1 MMTTYS
7 LGVDYG
13 TLSARAVLVSTADGH
28 IAASAAA
35 DYPHGVMDRALPSG
49 KPLGRDW
56 ALQHPQDYV
65 DVLRQ
70 IVPQALKEAGISGSQ
85 VVSIGVD
92 FTCSTTLPCDAA
104 GHPLCLTAEFADEPN
119 AYVKLWKHHAE
130 PQAARILAIAQE
142 MNLPW
147 LSQSGGRVS
156 AEWTLPKLLQLR
168 QEAPELYA
176 RTSAYV
182 EAGDWIVW
190 LLTGRLT
197 RSESY
202 AAYKN
207 FTLHGEY
214 PGDDFFAAVHPD
226 FAMITSTLLRGPV
239 LALTQCAG
247 YLTQDMAR
255 ELGLAPGIPVAPGMT
270 DSHTGVLAAGLCESG
285 DVLSILGTSA
295 CHILQA
301 QQDKTVTGIA
311 GKVRGGILPGLT
323 SYEANQSMGEVL
335 AWYIDNACPA
345 RCAHEAEAR
354 GVSLHQL
361 MTEQASLLPPGGDGL
376 IALDWFN
383 GNRCILGD
391 SQLSGLILGLTLRT
405 RPAAIYRALME
416 SSAFGMRA
424 IIDNYAEQG
433 LDVTRIVA
441 MGGIAWKNPL
451 MMQIIADV
459 LGRDIHV
466 SSAREGAAHGAAIA
480 SAAACGV
487 FPTAGDAVRAMS
499 LPIEAVYRPGEARGA
514 YERLYGL
521 FMRLHDGLGRDN
533 SDIMH
538 ELAGL
543 S

>member
-1 MMTTYS
+1 MTTYA
-7 LGVDYG
+7 LGIDYG
-13 TLSARAVLVSTADGH
+13 TLSARAVLVSTSDGH

-49 KPLGRDW
+49 KALGRDW

-65 DVLRQ
+65 DVLCT
-70 IVPQALKEAGISGSQ
+70 IVPQALKEGGISGEQ

-92 FTCSTTLPCDAA
+92 FTCSTTLPCDAQ
-104 GHPLCLTAEFADEPN
+104 GHALALDPEFADEPN

-130 PQAARILAIAQE
+130 PQAAHILAIAQE

-168 QEAPELYA
+168 QEAPALYA

-190 LLTGRLT
+190 LLTGQLT

-207 FTLHGEY
+207 FTLNGEY
-214 PGDDFFAAVHPD
+214 PGEDFFTAVHPD
-226 FAMITSTLLRGPV
+226 FAGITSTLLRGPV
-239 LALTQCAG
+239 LPLTACAGHLTQE
-247 YLTQDMAR
+247 MAKK
-255 ELGLAPGIPVAPGMT
+255 LALVPGIPVAPGMT

-301 QQDKTVTGIA
+301 QQDQTVTGIA

-345 RCAHEAEAR
+345 RCSQEAQER
-354 GVSLHQL
+354 GISIHQL

-416 SSAFGMRA
+416 STAYGMRA
-424 IIDNYAEQG
+424 IIDNYAHQG
-433 LDVTRIVA
+433 LDVGRIVA

-459 LGRDIHV
+459 LGRDVLV

-487 FPTAGDAVRAMS
+487 FPSADAAVRAMS
-499 LPIEAVYRPGEARGA
+499 LPMEAVYHPGEQHEA
-514 YERLYGL
+514 YEKLYEL
-521 FMRLHDGLGRDN
+521 FTRLHDTLGRDQK
-533 SDIMH
+533 DIMH
-538 ELAGL
+538 RLAAL

>member
-1 MMTTYS
+1 MNTYA
-7 LGVDYG
+7 LGIDYG

-49 KPLGRDW
+49 KALGRDW

-65 DVLRQ
+65 DVLCE
-70 IVPQALKEAGISGSQ
+70 IVPRVIREAGIEGAQ

-92 FTCSTTLPCDAA
+92 FTCSTTLPCDEM
-104 GHPLCLTAEFADEPN
+104 GCPLCLTEEFADEPN

-130 PQAARILAIAQE
+130 PQAAHILAIAKE

-147 LSQSGGRVS
+147 LAQSGGRVS

-168 QEAPELYA
+168 QEAPALYG

-207 FTLHGEY
+207 FTLGCEY
-214 PGDDFFAAVHPD
+214 PGEDFFTAVHPD
-226 FAMITSTLLRGPV
+226 FAGITSTLLRGPV
-239 LALTQCAG
+239 LPLTECAG
-247 YLTQDMAR
+247 YLTQEMAQK
-255 ELGLAPGIPVAPGMT
+255 LSLVPGIPVAPGMT
-270 DSHTGVLAAGLCESG
+270 DSHTGVWAAGLCRSG

-301 QQDKTVTGIA
+301 KQDKTVTGIA
-311 GKVRGGILPGLT
+311 GKVAGGILPGLT

-335 AWYIDNACPA
+335 AWYIDEACPA
-345 RCAHEAEAR
+345 KCVQEAQAR
-354 GVSLHQL
+354 GISIHQL

-416 SSAFGMRA
+416 ATAYGMRA
-424 IIDNYAEQG
+424 IIDNYAHQG
-433 LDVTRIVA
+433 LDVGRIVA

-459 LGRDIHV
+459 LGRDVHV
-466 SSAREGAAHGAAIA
+466 SSAKEGAAHGAAIA

-487 FPTAGDAVRAMS
+487 FPSAEAAVEAMS
-499 LPIEAVYRPGEARGA
+499 LPIEAVYHPGEQQAA
-514 YERLYGL
+514 YEQLYAL
-521 FMRLHDGLGRDN
+521 FTRLHDTLGREQKE
-533 SDIMH
+533 IMH
-538 ELAGL
+538 RLAAMG
-543 S
+543 

>member
-1 MMTTYS
+1 MTTYA
-7 LGVDYG
+7 LGIDYG
-13 TLSARAVLVSTADGH
+13 TLSARAVLVSTSDGH

-49 KPLGRDW
+49 KALGRDW

-65 DVLRQ
+65 DVLCT
-70 IVPQALKEAGISGSQ
+70 IVPQALKEGGISGEQ

-92 FTCSTTLPCDAA
+92 FTCSTTLPCDAQ
-104 GHPLCLTAEFADEPN
+104 GHALALDPEFADEPN

-130 PQAARILAIAQE
+130 PQAAHILAIAQE

-168 QEAPELYA
+168 QEAPALYA
-176 RTSAYV
+176 CTSAYV

-190 LLTGRLT
+190 LLTGQLT

-207 FTLHGEY
+207 FTLNGEY
-214 PGDDFFAAVHPD
+214 PGEDFFTAVHPD
-226 FAMITSTLLRGPV
+226 FAGITSTLLRGPV
-239 LALTQCAG
+239 LPLTACAGHLTQE
-247 YLTQDMAR
+247 MAKK
-255 ELGLAPGIPVAPGMT
+255 LSLVPGIPVAPGMT

-323 SYEANQSMGEVL
+323 SYEANQSLGEVL

-345 RCAHEAEAR
+345 RCAQEAQER
-354 GVSLHQL
+354 GISIHQL

-416 SSAFGMRA
+416 STAYGMRA
-424 IIDNYAEQG
+424 IIDNYAHQG
-433 LDVTRIVA
+433 LDVGRIVA

-459 LGRDIHV
+459 LGRDVLV

-487 FPTAGDAVRAMS
+487 FPSADAAVRAMS
-499 LPIEAVYRPGEARGA
+499 LPMEAVYHPGEQHEA
-514 YERLYGL
+514 YEKLYEL
-521 FMRLHDGLGRDN
+521 FTRLHDTLGRDQK
-533 SDIMH
+533 DIMH
-538 ELAGL
+538 RLAAL